1 MTNYSSPNTI
11 FKAKRED
18 FEQKKFNVNGQIS
31 GTGNGPYDKNI
42 YDLEKNLINAINDFY
57 IAYADYVRCGPNN
70 EGDGLADTQYNSS
83 NYHNDNKIKTPSCT
97 DTLSKYSSQNPSI
110 TLNKSYVDGKQEIVK
125 NKANALTL
133 ALGNVTSLNRT
144 DYSNTMNIFNR
155 GHQTLLNN
163 YSNNLNLRNELD
175 LKMKEI
181 LKTDDSFVNQSKLH
195 YDSTMYASIGWTIL
209 ATSLLYYVFRKL

>member
-1 MTNYSSPNTI
+1 MGTEYNSPTTT

-18 FEQKKFNVNGQIS
+18 FEQKKFNIDGQIS
-31 GTGNGPYDKNI
+31 GSGSGPYDKNI
-42 YDLEKNLINAINDFY
+42 YDLEKNLIDAINDFY
-57 IAYADYVRCGPNN
+57 VAYADYVRCGTDKI
-70 EGDGLADTQYNSS
+70 EGSDDTQYNPS
-83 NYHNDNKIKTPSCT
+83 NYRDPNKIASPSCT
-97 DTLSKYSSQNPSI
+97 DTSSKYSSQSI
-110 TLNKSYVDGKQEIVK
+110 TLDKSYVDGKQEIVK

-133 ALGNVTSLNRT
+133 ALTNVTSLNRT
-144 DYSNTMNIFNR
+144 DYSNTMNNFNK
-155 GHQTLLNN
+155 GHQALLNQ
-163 YSNNLNLRNELD
+163 YSKNLNLRNELD